1 MEKILVYL
9 KELGFDAE
17 RSLELA
23 PNLKKERVFTKE
35 DLFAVPDQFVR
46 ELGFTIGEYSKTRRA
61 LGSSYAVQYSA
72 EEIEEINDLFH
83 DYSGLDSVTPEEVL
97 ARLNKKEPI
106 IIRYWQRKP
115 PSKLW
120 SLMKALNVFVDDKEA
135 LKNLLIANGYLQ
147 GTGWD

>member
-1 MEKILVYL
+1 MEKILEYL

-61 LGSSYAVQYSA
+61 LGSSYAVQCSA
-72 EEIEEINDLFH
+72 WLEETNDLFQ
-83 DYSGLDSVTPEEVL
+83 DYSGLESVTPEEVL

-106 IIRYWQRKP
+106 IIRYWQRQR
-115 PSKLW
+115 PSEVW